1 MIRRLPLL
9 IFTFS
14 VSIGFTQTVEWQRQ
28 FSIGVSI
35 SMASGVL
42 FYNESITYSAIG
54 ARKWGYVAQNPTN
67 TALGI
72 GLAKIKSNSGDT
84 IFVRRIQGWTSGIS
98 NMKIHKSFEGN
109 LVIASVSVGDTIY
122 DSQILIQKVDTNGN
136 SIWVLPI
143 TDGYDSPQISK
154 LIPTNDGG
162 TFVLG
167 SAISTIG
174 GFQDWFLIKVG
185 FNGQLLW
192 SQRYSSGQNAYCE
205 ANNIEPLRNGNYMIS
220 GMAEPKVWSV
230 EVNGD
235 GNYVDEHPFYE
246 TQLPYLNFGAVVRQ
260 THYKSFV
267 ASGEIE
273 SPIKNYYF
281 ARFDSAYNKV
291 WGGENVARVGKVIA
305 TSSDGKILTL
315 EGKFIINDTI
325 FLKVYNFDS
334 TLVWSYPI
342 PRSGISPQNATI
354 NDVAFD
360 GLGNVVLCGT
370 ANKPAST
377 RDELFFMKIS
387 GIGLAYDPLADTI
400 WVSKKEKIR
409 NQTII
414 SAFPNPTTKEIRFRG
429 LQGSFQ
435 IWLYSSEGKLVLCKK
450 TVADMPLHIETLAP
464 GLYSYRIKQGDL
476 WYSGRVMKE

>member
-1 MIRRLPLL
+1 MLVKLL
-9 IFTFS
+9 LFVLYFS
-14 VSIGFTQTVEWQRQ
+14 ISISFAQNVEWQRQ
-28 FSIGVSI
+28 FSMGTLGSASAGIISYSETTLFSI
-35 SMASGVL
+35 ATVRIWG
-42 FYNESITYSAIG
+42 YNPPTGSSARGLGLVKIG
-54 ARKWGYVAQNPTN
+54 AH
-67 TALGI
+67 L
-72 GLAKIKSNSGDT
+72 GDT
-84 IFVRRIQGWTSGIS
+84 IFVKRIKGWTGGFSS
-98 NMKIHKSFEGN
+98 AKLHKSFEGN
-109 LVIASVSVGDTIY
+109 LVVASVSIGDTIY
-122 DSQILIQKVDTNGN
+122 NSQLLIQKLDTTGN
-136 SIWVLPI
+136 SIWILPI
-143 TDGYDSPQISK
+143 TAGYDSPQISK

-167 SAISTIG
+167 SAISTVG
-174 GFQDWFLIKVG
+174 GFQDWFLMKVG

-205 ANNIEPLRNGNYMIS
+205 ANNIEPLRNGNYLIS
-220 GMAEPKVWSV
+220 GMAERKVWSV

-235 GNYVDEHPFYE
+235 GNYVNEHSFYE
-246 TQLPYLNFGAVVRQ
+246 TPLPFLMLGARTIQ
-260 THYKSFV
+260 GYHKSFYSFGV
-267 ASGEIE
+267 VQS
-273 SPIKNYYF
+273 SPR
-281 ARFDSAYNKV
+281 RFFFGKYDSLYQKV
-291 WGGENVARVGKVIA
+291 WGGEQVNRLGEFYANTSGGASLLLSGKA
-305 TSSDGKILTL
+305 GTGDTL
-315 EGKFIINDTI
+315 FINLISG
-325 FLKVYNFDS
+325 DS
-334 TLVWSYPI
+334 TVIWRKALPK
-342 PRSGISPQNATI
+342 SGISPQNAII